1 MKKIVF
7 LAAVVCCSLSL
18 SAQTATDSVK
28 ATINRMFEAMK
39 EADSA
44 KLRTCFADSAIM
56 QTILRNKEGREWV
69 RTDGVE
75 GFVKMVGSVPKGMA
89 DERIQFDVVKTDG
102 ALAIAWTP
110 YRFYRNGIFSH
121 CGVNSFQ
128 LVRINQK
135 WVIQY
140 IIDTRRK
147 DQCPE

>member
-1 MKKIVF
+1 MKKIIL
-7 LAAVVCCSLSL
+7 LAAVVCCSVTL

-28 ATINRMFEAMK
+28 ATIQRMFEAMK

-44 KLRTCFADSAIM
+44 KLRSCFADSAIM
-56 QTILRNKEGREWV
+56 QTISRNREGKELV
-69 RTDGVE
+69 RTDGVD
-75 GFVKMVGSVPKGMA
+75 GFVKMVGSIARGVA
-89 DERIQFDVVKTDG
+89 DERIVLGVVKTDG
-102 ALAIAWTP
+102 ALGIAWTP
-110 YRFYRNGIFSH
+110 YKFYRSGVFSH

-128 LVRINQK
+128 LVRINQR

>member
-1 MKKIVF
+1 MKKIVL
-7 LAAVVCCSLSL
+7 LAAVVCCNLSL

-44 KLRTCFADSAIM
+44 KLRSCFADSAIM
-56 QTILRNKEGREWV
+56 QTISRNKEGKELV
-69 RTDGVE
+69 RTDGVD

-89 DERIQFDVVKTDG
+89 DERIVFGVVKTDG
-102 ALAIAWTP
+102 ALGMAWTP
-110 YRFYRNGIFSH
+110 YRFYRNGVFSH

-128 LVRINQK
+128 LVRVNQK

-140 IIDTRRK
+140 IVDTRRK

>member
-1 MKKIVF
+1 MKKIV
-7 LAAVVCCSLSL
+7 LLAVVLCCSRPL

-28 ATINRMFEAMK
+28 ATIQRMFEAMK
-39 EADSA
+39 EADST
-44 KLRTCFADSAIM
+44 KLRSCFADSAIM
-56 QTILRNKEGREWV
+56 QTISRNKEGKELV

-75 GFVKMVGSVPKGMA
+75 GFVKMVGSIPKGMA
-89 DERIQFDVVKTDG
+89 DERIEFDVVKTDG
-102 ALAIAWTP
+102 ALGIAWTP
-110 YRFYRNGIFSH
+110 YRFYRNGVFSH

-128 LVRINQK
+128 LVRMNQR

>member
-1 MKKIVF
+1 MKKIVL
-7 LAAVVCCSLSL
+7 LAAVLFYSAAL

-44 KLRTCFADSAIM
+44 KLRSCFADSAIM
-56 QTILRNKEGREWV
+56 QTISRNREGKELV
-69 RTDGVE
+69 RTDGVD
-75 GFVKMVGSVPKGMA
+75 GFVKMVGSIARGVA
-89 DERIQFDVVKTDG
+89 DERIVFGVVKTDG
-102 ALAIAWTP
+102 ALGIAWTP
-110 YRFYRNGIFSH
+110 YKFYRNGVFSH

-128 LVRINQK
+128 LVRINHQ

-147 DQCPE
+147 DNCPE

>member
-1 MKKIVF
+1 MKKNVL

-44 KLRTCFADSAIM
+44 KLSSCFADSAIM
-56 QTILRNKEGREWV
+56 QTISRNKEGKEWV
-69 RTDGVE
+69 RTEGVE
-75 GFVKMVGSVPKGMA
+75 GFVKLVGSIPKGMA
-89 DERIQFDVVKTDG
+89 DEQIVFGVVKTDG
-102 ALAIAWTP
+102 ALGIAWTP
-110 YRFYRNGIFSH
+110 YRFYRNGVFSH

-128 LVRINQK
+128 LVRIKQK